1 MRKEGKRERAEGKS
15 WGIGRTNNEPRGVG
29 RDSGAE
35 GVRKKMKVGLA
46 DNGRRKEERGR
57 EGGGGK
63 VVRREGIRHVEC
75 MHVANRGSMC
85 GFTDDGFDRR

>member
-1 MRKEGKRERAEGKS
+1 MS
-15 WGIGRTNNEPRGVG
+15 VG
-29 RDSGAE
+29 TPE
-35 GVRKKMKVGLA
+35 GVRKRMKVGLA

-57 EGGGGK
+57 EGGK
-63 VVRREGIRHVEC
+63 VVGREGIRHVEC

>member
-29 RDSGAE
+29 RDSGGSGEENE
-35 GVRKKMKVGLA
+35 GRIGRQWTKKRGEGRK
-46 DNGRRKEERGR
+46 R
-57 EGGGGK
+57 EGGK
-63 VVRREGIRHVEC
+63 VVGREGIRHVEC

>member
-29 RDSGAE
+29 RDSGGSEEENE
-35 GVRKKMKVGLA
+35 GRIGRQWTKK
-46 DNGRRKEERGR
+46 RG
-57 EGGGGK
+57 G
-63 VVRREGIRHVEC
+63 REGIRHVEC